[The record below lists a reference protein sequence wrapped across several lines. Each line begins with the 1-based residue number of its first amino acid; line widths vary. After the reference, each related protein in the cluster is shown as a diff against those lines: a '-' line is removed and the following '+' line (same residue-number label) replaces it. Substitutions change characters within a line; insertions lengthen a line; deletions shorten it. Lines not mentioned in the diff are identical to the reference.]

1 MLQGELRAETR
12 LENLLVSDERTGM
25 TREARPGE
33 AGAKKAALVST
44 PLLVRDGLTLADVRL
59 ETGRRHQIRVQHLL
73 AGLPLWGDA
82 RYGGGRPGQQIAL
95 WAHSL
100 TFEHPTLKTPV
111 AIESLPPPR
120 ARGENSRSTRRKTHP
135 NTQRSVLMFD
145 LFLDSLLDGLK
156 DGAWSL
162 PVLFV
167 AYLLM
172 ELLERSQKLNEEIL
186 HGYSHRAGP
195 LLGGLLGVAPQC
207 GISGAAATLFSTG
220 SVTVGTMLA
229 VFFATSD
236 EMLPI
241 MLSSVADGDIR
252 LSSILLI
259 VPWARRAAGRGAGLS
274 GQDLLLTKYI
284 RSQKNI
290 HGFCEREHC
299 ACDEEEGSVFVS
311 ALKHTLKIAVMLIAV
326 NVVLNFVLGM
336 IGVERLSGS
345 VLNRPFIG
353 EILLALVGLIP
364 NCSVSVVITES
375 YLSGLIGLGGLFA
388 GLLCNA
394 GIGLLV
400 LFRTNKNLKENLVI
414 TSTLYG
420 LSAAAGI
427 VITLVSGLL

>member
-1 MLQGELRAETR
+1 
-12 LENLLVSDERTGM
+12 
-25 TREARPGE
+25 
-33 AGAKKAALVST
+33 
-44 PLLVRDGLTLADVRL
+44 
-59 ETGRRHQIRVQHLL
+59 
-73 AGLPLWGDA
+73 
-82 RYGGGRPGQQIAL
+82 
-95 WAHSL
+95 
-100 TFEHPTLKTPV
+100 
-111 AIESLPPPR
+111 
-120 ARGENSRSTRRKTHP
+120 
-135 NTQRSVLMFD
+135 MFD

-186 HGYSHRAGP
+186 HGYSHKAGP
-195 LLGGLLGVAPQC
+195 LLGGLLGVVPQC

-259 VPWARRAAGRGAGLS
+259 VLGKAALGVALGYLA
-274 GQDLLLTKYI
+274 DLLLTKYI

-299 ACDEEEGSVFVS
+299 ACDEEEGNVFVS

-345 VLNRPFIG
+345 VLNRPVIG

-388 GLLCNA
+388 GLLSNA

-427 VITLVSGLL
+427 VITLVSGLF

>member
-1 MLQGELRAETR
+1 
-12 LENLLVSDERTGM
+12 
-25 TREARPGE
+25 
-33 AGAKKAALVST
+33 
-44 PLLVRDGLTLADVRL
+44 
-59 ETGRRHQIRVQHLL
+59 
-73 AGLPLWGDA
+73 
-82 RYGGGRPGQQIAL
+82 
-95 WAHSL
+95 
-100 TFEHPTLKTPV
+100 
-111 AIESLPPPR
+111 
-120 ARGENSRSTRRKTHP
+120 
-135 NTQRSVLMFD
+135 MFD

-186 HGYSHRAGP
+186 HGYSHKAGP

-259 VPWARRAAGRGAGLS
+259 VLGKAALGVALGYLA
-274 GQDLLLTKYI
+274 DLLLTKYI

-299 ACDEEEGSVFVS
+299 ACDEEEGNVFVS

-345 VLNRPFIG
+345 VLNRPVIG

-388 GLLCNA
+388 GLLSNA

>member
-1 MLQGELRAETR
+1 
-12 LENLLVSDERTGM
+12 
-25 TREARPGE
+25 
-33 AGAKKAALVST
+33 
-44 PLLVRDGLTLADVRL
+44 
-59 ETGRRHQIRVQHLL
+59 
-73 AGLPLWGDA
+73 
-82 RYGGGRPGQQIAL
+82 
-95 WAHSL
+95 
-100 TFEHPTLKTPV
+100 
-111 AIESLPPPR
+111 
-120 ARGENSRSTRRKTHP
+120 
-135 NTQRSVLMFD
+135 MFD

-162 PVLFV
+162 PILFV

-186 HGYSHRAGP
+186 HGYSHKAGP

-259 VPWARRAAGRGAGLS
+259 VLGKAALGVALGYLA
-274 GQDLLLTKYI
+274 DLLLTKYI

-326 NVVLNFVLGM
+326 NVILNFVLGM

-388 GLLCNA
+388 GLLSNA

-420 LSAAAGI
+420 LSVAAGLA
-427 VITLVSGLL
+427 ITLVSGLF

>member
-1 MLQGELRAETR
+1 
-12 LENLLVSDERTGM
+12 
-25 TREARPGE
+25 
-33 AGAKKAALVST
+33 
-44 PLLVRDGLTLADVRL
+44 
-59 ETGRRHQIRVQHLL
+59 
-73 AGLPLWGDA
+73 
-82 RYGGGRPGQQIAL
+82 
-95 WAHSL
+95 
-100 TFEHPTLKTPV
+100 
-111 AIESLPPPR
+111 
-120 ARGENSRSTRRKTHP
+120 
-135 NTQRSVLMFD
+135 MFD

-186 HGYSHRAGP
+186 HGYSHKAGP

-259 VPWARRAAGRGAGLS
+259 VLGKAALGVALGFVA
-274 GQDLLLTKYI
+274 DLLLTKYI

-299 ACDEEEGSVFVS
+299 ACDEEEGNVFVS

-326 NVVLNFVLGM
+326 NVVLNFVLGV

-388 GLLCNA
+388 GLLSNA